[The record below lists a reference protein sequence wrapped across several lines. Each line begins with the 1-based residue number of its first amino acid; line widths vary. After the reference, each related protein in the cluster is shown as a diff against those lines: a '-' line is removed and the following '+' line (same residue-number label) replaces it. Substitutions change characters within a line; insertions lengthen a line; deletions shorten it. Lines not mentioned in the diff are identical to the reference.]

1 MTGNLRDAIRAA
13 FDAGCEQGN
22 DEATAHEWG
31 SSPQRERDDAFAD
44 FMAEWNPD
52 SAPIRALIAATT
64 EGGSR

>member
-1 MTGNLRDAIRAA
+1 MTGNLLDAIRAA
-13 FDAGCEQGN
+13 FDAGCDQGG
-22 DEATAHEWG
+22 DEATAHEHG
-31 SSPQRERDDAFAD
+31 SLPQQKRDEAFAD

>member
-1 MTGNLRDAIRAA
+1 MNGNLLNAIRAA
-13 FDAGCEQGN
+13 FDAGCEQGG
-22 DEATAHEWG
+22 DEATAHEHG
-31 SSPQRERDDAFAD
+31 SLPQQKRDEAFAD

>member
-1 MTGNLRDAIRAA
+1 MTGNLLDAIRAA
-13 FDAGCEQGN
+13 FDAGCDQGS

-31 SSPQRERDDAFAD
+31 SSPQQSRDEAFAD